1 MTRKKYGLARLEAIV
16 PTLLALAA
24 ISNPAGAASP
34 PGGAADVA
42 APADHAAVMREWR
55 QRRHERLSSEDGWL
69 TLVGLEWL
77 KDGANRL
84 GSSADHDI
92 RLPGGPAEWGTVTVN
107 GDEIS
112 FVPAAGASITV
123 DGAPASPARLLADNQ
138 GQPTIVRSGTLS
150 FHVIYRG
157 SYALRVKDSKAPT
170 LLAFTGVDNY
180 PIDAGWRFDA
190 RFIPGDPGQT
200 IEIGDVLG
208 QVNPMPVLGTVE
220 FERDGQT
227 YSLLGLAEE
236 GSDSI
241 WFLFADR
248 TTGRETY
255 GAGRFLYSD
264 GMPENGRVVVDF
276 NKSYNPPCAFSE
288 YSTCP
293 LPPQQNRLDLSVTA
307 GEKDHHRD

>member
-1 MTRKKYGLARLEAIV
+1 MTRRNTDTVRLEAIF

-24 ISNPAGAASP
+24 IATPVGAATP
-34 PGGAADVA
+34 PGGEALV
-42 APADHAAVMREWR
+42 APADHTDMMREWR

-69 TLVGLEWL
+69 TLVGLDWL
-77 KDGANRL
+77 KEGENRL
-84 GSSADHDI
+84 GSSADSDI
-92 RLPGGPAEWGTVTVN
+92 RLPGGPAHWGTITLD

-112 FVPAAGASITV
+112 FAPAAGQSITV
-123 DGAPASPARLLADNQ
+123 DGAPAAPARLVADNQ
-138 GQPTIVRSGTLS
+138 GQPTVVRSGTLS

-157 SYALRVKDSKAPT
+157 SYALRVKDSQAPT

-180 PIDAGWRFDA
+180 PIDASWRFEA
-190 RFIPGDPGQT
+190 RFLPAEPGQT

-220 FERDGQT
+220 FQRDGHT
-227 YSLLGLAEE
+227 YSLLGLSEE

-276 NKSYNPPCAFSE
+276 NKAYNPPCAFSE
-288 YSTCP
+288 FSTCP
-293 LPPQQNRLDLSVTA
+293 LPPQQNRLDLAVTA
-307 GEKDHHRD
+307 GEKDYHRD

>member
-1 MTRKKYGLARLEAIV
+1 MISRKYGPVRLEAIF

-24 ISNPAGAASP
+24 IATPAGAATP
-34 PGGAADVA
+34 PGGEALV
-42 APADHAAVMREWR
+42 APADHTDMMREWR

-69 TLVGLEWL
+69 TLVGLDWL
-77 KDGANRL
+77 KDGDNRL
-84 GSSADHDI
+84 GSGADSDI
-92 RLPGGPAEWGTVTVN
+92 RLPGGPAHWGTITVD

-112 FVPAAGASITV
+112 FAPAVGESITV
-123 DGAPASPARLLADNQ
+123 DGAPASPARLVADNQ
-138 GQPTIVRSGTLS
+138 GQPTVVRSGTLS

-157 SYALRVKDSKAPT
+157 SYALRVKDTQAPT

-180 PIDAGWRFDA
+180 PIDASWRFDA
-190 RFIPGDPGQT
+190 RFIPAEPGQT

-208 QVNPMPVLGTVE
+208 QVNPMPVLGTIE
-220 FERDGQT
+220 FQRDGQS
-227 YSLLGLAEE
+227 YSLLGLSEE

-276 NKSYNPPCAFSE
+276 NKAYNPPCAFSE
-288 YSTCP
+288 FSTCP
-293 LPPQQNRLDLSVTA
+293 LPPQQNRLDLAVTA
-307 GEKDHHRD
+307 GERDYHRD